1 MNGIV
6 NIYKPLGIT
15 SFGAVHRVRKI
26 CGVKK
31 VGHTGTLDPEA
42 EGVLPVCIG
51 NATKA
56 AGLLTAAD
64 KKYRAV
70 IRLGITTDT
79 QDAQGTVLSRCIPE
93 VTEDEFCRIVKKFIG
108 EIFQVPPMFSAIKKD
123 GKKLYELARQGI
135 EIEREPRKINIF
147 SISVSEFD
155 GDSAVL
161 DVTCS
166 KGTYIRTLCHDI
178 GQALGCGAVMEKLI
192 RTASG
197 IFDISESIS
206 LEEFEKN
213 PEKYIVPVDCMFAQF
228 PEYRASGETEKRILN
243 GCTVPADIT
252 PGETYRVYGA
262 DGRFLCLSEGINP
275 ENPCLK
281 LKTAFFGGC

>member
-15 SFGAVHRVRKI
+15 SFWAVHRVRKI

-79 QDAQGTVLSRCIPE
+79 QDAQGTVLSQCIPE
-93 VTEDEFCRIVKKFIG
+93 VTEDEFCKVTENFVG
-108 EIFQVPPMFSAIKKD
+108 EIFQIPPMFSAIKKD
-123 GKKLYELARQGI
+123 
-135 EIEREPRKINIF
+135 F
-147 SISVSEFD
+147 SSSM
-155 GDSAVL
+155 S
-161 DVTCS
+161 
-166 KGTYIRTLCHDI
+166 R
-178 GQALGCGAVMEKLI
+178 
-192 RTASG
+192 
-197 IFDISESIS
+197 
-206 LEEFEKN
+206 
-213 PEKYIVPVDCMFAQF
+213 
-228 PEYRASGETEKRILN
+228 
-243 GCTVPADIT
+243 
-252 PGETYRVYGA
+252 
-262 DGRFLCLSEGINP
+262 
-275 ENPCLK
+275 
-281 LKTAFFGGC
+281 